1 MSRRARAF
9 TFLVAAVLCAALA
22 AALAGGYGASVEQ
35 QLGELRPVLVATSQL
50 PARERIT
57 VRIAERSLEVRRVP
71 DRFVPAAALTSPAE
85 VIGREPAV
93 AISPGRM

>member
-1 MSRRARAF
+1 MSRRARAL

-50 PARERIT
+50 PAREQITARTGSGRWRCGGCRIG
-57 VRIAERSLEVRRVP
+57 SFRRP
-71 DRFVPAAALTSPAE
+71 R
-85 VIGREPAV
+85 
-93 AISPGRM
+93 